1 MQTCNHYTVDARI
14 QWRQKLSGASH
25 PHWRPICWGSVWKR
39 HCAHSLA
46 QWDVA
51 TPAPNWSL
59 SPLSRLHSLIC
70 ICHVCQKE
78 KTPQWEHDESKKK
91 WASDINLLPCGFC
104 MTVINC
110 LFVWTPSFRRRSQQT
125 HPAQFSCMVIL
136 WCTWSFC
143 AYMPERVYILAVMLS
158 CNKIWSQEPI
168 VIIPSWWQI
177 RPSPLVVI
185 AALHELHQLLWL
197 AEPLTVRVGVSI
209 WVLSAP
215 IRAGTKT
222 AAQHVYHRAAHST
235 KGCKKYTESMWEG
248 LSVIHSFSIRLCCS
262 WHKWTC
268 SQTTR
273 NAHWSSSTSQTSHLL
288 LLVGQDV
295 KEAKGHVDRYNLCS
309 LALVQS
315 SLFLCATF
323 MPQIDF

>member
-1 MQTCNHYTVDARI
+1 MPEFSGDRNYQGHHTRTEGLSVEDRYEKGVVLTH
-14 QWRQKLSGASH
+14 WLSGMLQPQHLTGPYLLWADCTAWYASVMFV
-25 PHWRPICWGSVWKR
+25 RKKR
-39 HCAHSLA
+39 HRS
-46 QWDVA
+46 
-51 TPAPNWSL
+51 
-59 SPLSRLHSLIC
+59 
-70 ICHVCQKE
+70 
-78 KTPQWEHDESKKK
+78 ESMMSQKKK
-91 WASDINLLPCGFC
+91 KRASDINLLPCGFC

-110 LFVWTPSFRRRSQQT
+110 LFVSTLSFRRRSRQT
-125 HPAQFSCMVIL
+125 HPAQFSCMAIL
-136 WCTWSFC
+136 WCTSPCC

-158 CNKIWSQEPI
+158 CEKVWSQEPI

-209 WVLSAP
+209 WGLSAP

-222 AAQHVYHRAAHST
+222 AAQHIYHRAAHST

-248 LSVIHSFSIRLCCS
+248 LSVIHSSSIRLCCS

-288 LLVGQDV
+288 LLVGQ
-295 KEAKGHVDRYNLCS
+295 EAKGHVDRYNLCS